1 MNYTDMLRDK
11 AYEAEDRGQ
20 DVYIKWHET
29 YEVIEYIEIAGEET
43 YNPDY
48 NEEVLDAYWL
58 MDSYAVAERYARQ

>member
-11 AYEAEDRGQ
+11 AYEAEDNGQ
-20 DVYIKWHET
+20 DIYIKWHDT
-29 YEVIEYIEIAGEET
+29 YEVIEYIEIDGEEI

-48 NEEVLDAYWL
+48 NEEVREAYWL